1 MPLPDGFVLKALPNL
16 PFLCPTHTHT
26 LPPLFTKGTLILP
39 AILCNS
45 IPFLSTSSDDLAW
58 STCHHSILGPTFL
71 VFQISNID
79 FVGQWTMDIGFGFGF
94 GLCFCIIIVVCL
106 VYYAYYRT
114 NDLNASNNDLE
125 NYTIELRIQ
134 NKP

>member
-1 MPLPDGFVLKALPNL
+1 
-16 PFLCPTHTHT
+16 
-26 LPPLFTKGTLILP
+26 
-39 AILCNS
+39 
-45 IPFLSTSSDDLAW
+45 
-58 STCHHSILGPTFL
+58 
-71 VFQISNID
+71 
-79 FVGQWTMDIGFGFGF
+79 MDIGFGFGF

-125 NYTIELRIQ
+125 NYTIEFRIQ